1 VPTLNKTKQRS
12 QRKSLMDA
20 TQGSRKKKKKNK
32 LNAQV
37 SRWKEIVKL
46 RADQEDIN
54 HFNRFIAIN
63 EIDTELRRLPAKK
76 SLGLNGVTVE
86 FS

>member
-1 VPTLNKTKQRS
+1 MQLKA
-12 QRKSLMDA
+12 LE
-20 TQGSRKKKKKNK
+20 KKKKKNK